1 MAKLFGRFKGLSAD
15 FSTGKA
21 IVSFEVENKAEAARV
36 ADDLN
41 GYPLDITVCKHREK
55 RSLDANAYLWVLIGK
70 IADVLRKPKDEVY
83 LDELKRHGQGCMVK
97 VRAKNAETFAKSY
110 KYIEP
115 HEDVRQDGFQYFHIW
130 VGSSDYN
137 TEEMSILIDGVISDA
152 KDLGIDTATPNEIDL
167 MKEAWR

>member
-1 MAKLFGRFKGLSAD
+1 MTGTVKNVSLDYLTDEVIVTLRVNGKSSAAALSDLIGVDAD
-15 FSTGKA
+15 IEIK
-21 IVSFEVENKAEAARV
+21 
-36 ADDLN
+36 
-41 GYPLDITVCKHREK
+41 KHREK

-152 KDLGIDTATPNEIDL
+152 KDLGIDTATPREL
-167 MKEAWR
+167 AMMKEAWK